1 MRSLSLEAT
10 EKPKTRHTYEYDI
23 ELDSDTAPAR
33 VLRMVKPRS
42 RVLEIGAGPG
52 SITKRLLG
60 TLECDVVALEVE
72 PTAIAKL
79 KEFCPRVYDMDLN
92 DAGWVAAL
100 LKKEGRFDYVI
111 AADVLEHVYDP
122 WKVLGG
128 MRELL
133 TPTGSVILSL
143 PHVGHAAVLGCLVD
157 EDMQY
162 GPWGLLDRTH
172 IRFFGVKNVQSLYRS
187 QEMAIEEAQ
196 FVVRTPEMTEFA
208 QRWRTLPT
216 DVRAALQRNRFSH
229 VYQVVTR
236 AVPAAR
242 AERDLDLMEQPVEP
256 ADPETERY
264 WVETMAR
271 LPADPARD
279 ARSTIP
285 GHDGLP
291 ETLSGETY
299 LEGLR
304 QRITARGEDVRLIAF
319 YLTQFHPIPE
329 NDRWWGKGFTEW
341 TNVAKAPPRFSG
353 HYQPHLPADLGY
365 YDLRVREVMHEQ
377 IRMARSYGID
387 GFCYYYYWFSG
398 HRLLERPLD
407 AMLADPEADMPFCL
421 CWANENWTRAWD
433 AGNNEILIAQEY
445 REDDDLEFIK
455 SLEPYLR
462 DPRYIRVNG
471 APLILVYR
479 PQHLPDARAAVRVWR
494 QYCRDAGI
502 GEIHV
507 ASALTHGNW
516 DYRQFGF
523 DAGVEFPPHNMKG
536 PDFSRHVAFSTP
548 WRGYMPDYSPIA
560 ELYLNRPRP
569 EGETVYRGV
578 FPSWDNTARR
588 GDNGVVILNGTPEN
602 YEFWLSETIRRT
614 REELPEG
621 QRLVFI
627 NAWNEWAEGCHLE
640 PCRKYG
646 HEFLAAT
653 LRAKAGSS
661 LGAWTHVGLPP
672 GVGLAG
678 EGADGWTPTGVRHR
692 AKARK
697 SKQDEKS
704 ALSRGFRA
712 VRDTL
717 NGRRFREK
725 R

>member
-1 MRSLSLEAT
+1 LKQSDT
-10 EKPKTRHTYEYDI
+10 PKARHTYEYDI

-33 VLRMVKPRS
+33 VLGMVKPGS

-60 TLECDVVALEVE
+60 TLGCDVVALEVE
-72 PTAIAKL
+72 ATAIAKL
-79 KEFCPRVYDMDLN
+79 REFCPKVYDLDLN
-92 DAGWVAAL
+92 DAGWTTTL
-100 LKKEGRFDYVI
+100 LNKEGRFDYVI

-187 QEMAIEEAQ
+187 QGMAIEEAQ
-196 FVVRTPEMTEFA
+196 FVVRTPEMTEFTRRW
-208 QRWRTLPT
+208 QRLPA

-236 AVPAAR
+236 AVPAER
-242 AERDLDLMEQPVEP
+242 AENDLDLMVQPVAP
-256 ADPETERY
+256 ADAETERY
-264 WVETMAR
+264 WVETMAG
-271 LPADPARD
+271 LPVDPALD
-279 ARSTIP
+279 ARSTVP
-285 GHDGLP
+285 GHDPTGGDF
-291 ETLSGETY
+291 SDETY
-299 LEGLR
+299 LASLR
-304 QRITARGEDVRLIAF
+304 QRITARGEDVKLIAF

-341 TNVAKAPPRFSG
+341 TNVAKAVPRFPG
-353 HYQPHLPADLGY
+353 HNQPHLPADLGY
-365 YDLRVREVMHEQ
+365 YDLRVRDVMHEQ
-377 IRMARSYGID
+377 IAMAKSYGID

-407 AMLADPEADMPFCL
+407 AMLADPAADMPFCL

-433 AGNNEILIAQEY
+433 AGNKEILIAQEY
-445 REDDDLEFIK
+445 RADDDLNFIK
-455 SLEPYLR
+455 SLEPYFR

-471 APLILVYR
+471 APLLLVYR
-479 PQHLPDARAAVRVWR
+479 PQHLPDARASVRVWR
-494 QYCRDAGI
+494 EYCREAGI

-523 DAGVEFPPHNMKG
+523 DAGVEFPPHNMRG

-548 WRGYMPDYSPIA
+548 WQGYMPDYTNIA
-560 ELYLNRPRP
+560 EMYLNRPRDA
-569 EGETVYRGV
+569 EETVYRGV

-588 GDNGVVILNGTPEN
+588 GDHGVVILNGTPEN
-602 YEFWLSETIRRT
+602 YEHWLSETIRRART
-614 REELPEG
+614 ELPEG
-621 QRLVFI
+621 GRFVFI

-640 PCRKYG
+640 PCRQYG
-646 HEFLAAT
+646 HRYLQAT
-653 LRAKAGSS
+653 LRAKAGS
-661 LGAWTHVGLPP
+661 LLTGWTHVGLPP
-672 GVGLAG
+672 GIGLAG
-678 EGADGWTPTGVRHR
+678 EVAR
-692 AKARK
+692 AGDARATAAGQNVARARSGK
-697 SKQDEKS
+697 RKEKS
-704 ALSRGFRA
+704 ALSKGFRA

-717 NGRRFREK
+717 NGRRFRK
-725 R
+725 